1 MLRSVTEQSF
11 ETAVLR
17 SPLPVIVNFW
27 APWCGVC
34 RLVAPLLEHY
44 QQCHTGEIQVFNI
57 NADENLRLVR
67 QYRLT
72 SLPTILLLQNG
83 LVVRRWEGLL
93 SRESLKAELDTCLD
107 RLVLTQA
114 V

>member
-11 ETAVLR
+11 EADVLR

-34 RLVAPLLEHY
+34 RLVTPLLEHY
-44 QQCHTGEIQVFNI
+44 HQCHTAAIRAVNV
-57 NADENLRLVR
+57 NADDNLRLVR
-67 QYRLT
+67 RYRLT
-72 SLPTILLLQNG
+72 SLPTILLLQDG
-83 LVVRRWEGLL
+83 QVIRRWEGLV
-93 SRESLKAELDTCLD
+93 SRESLKAELDVCLD

>member
-11 ETAVLR
+11 EAAVLR
-17 SPLPVIVNFW
+17 SPLPIIVNFW

-34 RLVAPLLEHY
+34 RLVSPLLEHY
-44 QQCHTGEIQVFNI
+44 QQYHAGDLQVVNV
-57 NADENLRLVR
+57 NADNNLRLVR

-72 SLPTILLLQNG
+72 SLPTILLLQDG
-83 LVVRRWEGLL
+83 QVVRRWEGLL

-107 RLVLTQA
+107 RLALTQA
-114 V
+114 I